1 MFSFSIEFSP
11 EVLIMGTVAVTI
23 DIIGFIVLFCTVD
36 DFGLLDTIWLMV
48 STPWLIFRGGRAST
62 KQGGVM
68 GWVQGFFTGKWSRF
82 LGPVGVGIVPWLGN
96 LIPLRTL
103 SFFFNVAK
111 FS

>member
-23 DIIGFIVLFCTVD
+23 DIVGFIVLFCGLD
-36 DFGLLDTIWLMV
+36 DFGLLDMAWAMV
-48 STPWLIFRGGRAST
+48 SIPWLIFRGSRASA
-62 KQGGVM
+62 KQSGVM
-68 GWVQGFFTGKWSRF
+68 GWIQRFFTGKWSRF
-82 LGPVGVGIVPWLGN
+82 LGPLGVGEVPYLGN